1 MRRMSATAFSLILF
15 SALMHAFWNLLV
27 KRSVH
32 KTVFVWWMFL
42 MSGSMLNIYI
52 LFRPEPLPIPDMPVL
67 LFALG
72 GAVCFVLYHLFNGRA
87 YRTGDLSIAYPL
99 SQTAMLY
106 VPIWGAFVLS
116 EKLTP
121 VGVAGILLVL
131 GGAYVVQ
138 LPSLGSADIL
148 RPFRNLGNR
157 SVQFALA
164 AGFVYSIG
172 AILDK
177 MGVMSYSPLYFT
189 HLMVCFMFLLMTG
202 NLLRPSYAGK
212 VREEWQKSRWLILLS
227 GPVMMCSFLA
237 FRFGLQMA
245 PVSYAVPVRQ
255 VSLLIAVV
263 IGVVFLNETCGRIR
277 FTASALILAGV
288 SLIRLG

>member
-1 MRRMSATAFSLILF
+1 MRRMSATAFLLIIF

-42 MSGSMLNIYI
+42 ISGGMLNLYI
-52 LFRPEPLPIPDMPVL
+52 LLRPEPFPLPGLQVT

-72 GAVCFVLYHLFNGRA
+72 GAICFVLYHLFNGRA

-106 VPIWGAFVLS
+106 VPIWGAFVLG
-116 EKLTP
+116 ERLTP
-121 VGVAGILLVL
+121 IGIVGILLVL
-131 GGAYVVQ
+131 SGAYVVQ
-138 LPSLGSADIL
+138 LPSLSSTDIF
-148 RPFRNLGNR
+148 RPFRNLGNP

-164 AGFVYSIG
+164 AGFIYSIG

-177 MGVMSYSPLYFT
+177 MGVMAYSPLYFT
-189 HLMVCFMFLLMTG
+189 HLMVCFMFLIMTC
-202 NLLRPSYAGK
+202 NLVRMPYKGK
-212 VREEWQKSRWLILLS
+212 VREEWRQSRWLILLS

-237 FRFGLQMA
+237 FRYGLQMA

-255 VSLLIAVV
+255 VSLLIAVI
-263 IGVVFLNETCGRIR
+263 IGVVCLRETCGRIR

-288 SLIRLG
+288 FLIRLG

>member
-1 MRRMSATAFSLILF
+1 MRRMSTTAFTLILF
-15 SALMHAFWNLLV
+15 SALMHALWNLLV
-27 KRSVH
+27 KRSEH
-32 KTVFVWWMFL
+32 KTAFIWWMFV
-42 MSGSMLNIYI
+42 MSGSMLNLYI
-52 LFRPEPLPIPDMPVL
+52 LFLPEPFPLPSLRVL
-67 LFALG
+67 ALAVG

-99 SQTAMLY
+99 SQTAILY
-106 VPIWGAFVLS
+106 VPVWGAFLLN

-121 VGVAGILLVL
+121 VGLAGIFLVL

-138 LPSLGSADIL
+138 LPSLSSTDIF
-148 RPFRNLGNR
+148 RPFRNLGNH

-177 MGVMSYSPLYFT
+177 MGVMDYSPLYFT
-189 HLMVCFMFLLMTG
+189 HLMVCCMFLLMTC
-202 NLLRPSYAGK
+202 NLIRPSYKGK
-212 VREEWQKSRWLILLS
+212 VREEWRKNARLILLS
-227 GPVMMCSFLA
+227 GPVMMCSFLS
-237 FRFGLQMA
+237 FRYGLQLA

-255 VSLLIAVV
+255 VSLLIAVI
-263 IGVVFLNETCGRIR
+263 IGVVFLRETCGRIR

-288 SLIRLG
+288 FLIRLG

>member
-1 MRRMSATAFSLILF
+1 
-15 SALMHAFWNLLV
+15 
-27 KRSVH
+27 
-32 KTVFVWWMFL
+32 
-42 MSGSMLNIYI
+42 MSGGMLNLYI
-52 LFRPEPLPIPDMPVL
+52 LSRAEPIPQPGLQVL
-67 LFALG
+67 LYAIG
-72 GAVCFVLYHLFNGRA
+72 GAICFVLYHLFNGRA

-106 VPIWGAFVLS
+106 VPIWGAFILDES
-116 EKLTP
+116 LTP

-131 GGAYVVQ
+131 CGAYVVQ

-148 RPFRNLGNR
+148 RPFRNLGNH

-177 MGVMSYSPLYFT
+177 MGVMAYSPLYFT
-189 HLMVCFMFLLMTG
+189 HLMVCFMFLIMTG
-202 NLLRPSYAGK
+202 NLLRPSYRGK
-212 VREEWQKSRWLILLS
+212 IFEEWRKSRWLILLS

-237 FRFGLQMA
+237 FRYGLQMA

-255 VSLLIAVV
+255 VSLLIAVI
-263 IGVVFLNETCGRIR
+263 IGVVFLRETCGRIR

-288 SLIRLG
+288 FLIRLG